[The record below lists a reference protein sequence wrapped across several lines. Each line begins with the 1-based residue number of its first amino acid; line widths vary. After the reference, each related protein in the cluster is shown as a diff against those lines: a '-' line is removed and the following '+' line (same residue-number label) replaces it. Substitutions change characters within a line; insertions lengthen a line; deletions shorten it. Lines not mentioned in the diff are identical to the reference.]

1 MTDRTARTVTRPT
14 SRDLVR
20 MADCLLGAR
29 NLLSGWDWAG
39 ASRDDYADI
48 RAGQAHLADLAEA
61 LGSVAADEAVSRR
74 SGSAASARLEAIYET
89 TYLRGDDL

>member
-1 MTDRTARTVTRPT
+1 MTRPT
-14 SRDLVR
+14 SRDMVR

-29 NLLSGWDWAG
+29 NLLAGWDWAG

-61 LGSVAADEAVSRR
+61 LDSVAAAEAEREADRR
-74 SGSAASARLEAIYET
+74 ESQRLETCEERDYNTPE
-89 TYLRGDDL
+89 RNPDV

>member
-29 NLLSGWDWAG
+29 NLLSGWDWTG

-61 LGSVAADEAVSRR
+61 LSSVAAAEAEREADRR
-74 SGSAASARLEAIYET
+74 EKLRLEAIHET
-89 TYLRGDDL
+89 IHNRGGDL

>member
-1 MTDRTARTVTRPT
+1 MTRPT

-20 MADCLLGAR
+20 MAECLLGAR
-29 NLLSGWDWAG
+29 NLLARWDWAG

-61 LGSVAADEAVSRR
+61 IGSVAAAKAEREADRR
-74 SGSAASARLEAIYET
+74 EKRRLEAIHET
-89 TYLRGDDL
+89 IHNRGGDDGDL

>member
-29 NLLSGWDWAG
+29 NLLAGYDWAG

-61 LGSVAADEAVSRR
+61 LGSVAAAEAEREADRR
-74 SGSAASARLEAIYET
+74 EKRRLEAIYET
-89 TYLRGDDL
+89 IHNRGGDL

>member
-1 MTDRTARTVTRPT
+1 MTRPT

-29 NLLSGWDWAG
+29 NLLARWDWAG

-61 LGSVAADEAVSRR
+61 IGSVAAAEAEREADRR
-74 SGSAASARLEAIYET
+74 EKQRLEAIHDT
-89 TYLRGDDL
+89 IHNRGDHR